1 MEKPNYCPN
10 CGLKFTDASLVKEFT
25 ALVFN
30 HRKEDEI
37 TVPAEGWG
45 VECVNCEWSGEISP
59 DIQ

>member
-37 TVPAEGWG
+37 TVPAQGWG
-45 VECVNCEWSGEISP
+45 VECDICEWSGEISP